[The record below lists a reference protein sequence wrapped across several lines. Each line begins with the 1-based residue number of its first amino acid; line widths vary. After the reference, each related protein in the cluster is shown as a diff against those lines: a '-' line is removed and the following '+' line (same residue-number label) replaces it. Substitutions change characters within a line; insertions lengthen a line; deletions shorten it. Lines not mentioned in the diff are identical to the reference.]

1 WMNVPNCLLRGSGPR
16 TTDDPPKSIRH
27 VGRLGPRLKQRM
39 HVGDALHHPV
49 PVAHQ
54 LRGHPQGHDGNPE
67 PMREGVIHRR
77 LVFPVRAE
85 LRPIVGD
92 GHSVI
97 HQPALRLDVQRY
109 CRHRLGDGE
118 HRKECVSID
127 LPPSGYIGEATPDI
141 DDLFAIHVGH
151 YLQADLAAFADGGVN
166 GFLDHAIWA
175 LGYANSPTTL
185 VSFNYTNGSS
195 PAGGLIADANGNLF
209 SGPTSDNGSGVGEA
223 CTCGAVFE
231 IVKTASGYAST
242 PTFLYSFCAQ
252 ANCKLSRA

>member
-1 WMNVPNCLLRGSGPR
+1 WLTDFLPDEGAKLPAARIGAPHYFA
-16 TTDDPPKSIRH
+16 DDPPKGIRH

-67 PMREGVIHRR
+67 PVREGVIHRS
-77 LVFPVRAE
+77 LACPVRAA

-97 HQPALRLDVQRY
+97 HQPALRLDVQRH

-141 DDLFAIHVGH
+141 DDLFAIHIGH

-166 GFLDHAIWA
+166 GFLDHAIW
-175 LGYANSPTTL
+175 
-185 VSFNYTNGSS
+185 VR
-195 PAGGLIADANGNLF
+195 
-209 SGPTSDNGSGVGEA
+209 
-223 CTCGAVFE
+223 CH
-231 IVKTASGYAST
+231 ST
-242 PTFLYSFCAQ
+242 PPRSFLEPPICPSFHNLSPQETPSLPYHSSTCAS
-252 ANCKLSRA
+252 ASSECGSRPALSTAVAMSCAMAMTALSK